1 MKFCDKL
8 NEYIETLECT
18 AKELSTLSGIS
29 TATVSRYRSGERLP
43 DAESEA
49 FSSLINALAGIAE
62 SKKIALSAEE
72 IRAQLL
78 ACDGLA
84 LVDKEQLRLNFNTLI
99 SVLDINISKLCRSTN
114 YDSSTI
120 FRFRDGSRRPADP
133 EQFAEAVVFLCDKGD
148 KFSRRSCRAGRAYRR
163 GNRRPRRK
171 I

>member
-62 SKKIALSAEE
+62 S
-72 IRAQLL
+72 
-78 ACDGLA
+78 
-84 LVDKEQLRLNFNTLI
+84 
-99 SVLDINISKLCRSTN
+99 
-114 YDSSTI
+114 
-120 FRFRDGSRRPADP
+120 
-133 EQFAEAVVFLCDKGD
+133 
-148 KFSRRSCRAGRAYRR
+148 
-163 GNRRPRRK
+163 
-171 I
+171 